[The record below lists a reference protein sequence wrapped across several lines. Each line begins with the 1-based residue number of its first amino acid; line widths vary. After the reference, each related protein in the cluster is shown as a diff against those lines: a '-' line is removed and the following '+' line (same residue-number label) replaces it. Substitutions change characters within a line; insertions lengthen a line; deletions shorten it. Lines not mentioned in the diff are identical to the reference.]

1 MTLKDLSSKIKSNP
15 IRIDYENTSY
25 RTTDFQDTIAASDF
39 SSVYDMI
46 NQIVNEQNE
55 NKAKAYIETNIDLFE
70 SDMKKFFRECPEEIF
85 PEVYKILLRADI
97 NVNSTIQ
104 EILAEDA
111 ARKYVQYKTNWNNN
125 NWKVDYLDSMN
136 FDLARKIFEDY

>member
-1 MTLKDLSSKIKSNP
+1 MS
-15 IRIDYENTSY
+15 
-25 RTTDFQDTIAASDF
+25 DFQDTIAASDF

-46 NQIVNEQNE
+46 NQMINEQNE
-55 NKAKAYIETNIDLFE
+55 NKARAYIEKNIDLFE
-70 SDMKKFFRECPEEIF
+70 SNMKEFFKRCPGEIF

-111 ARKYVQYKTNWNNN
+111 ARKYSQYKTSRDP

-136 FDLARKIFEDY
+136 YDLTRKIFEDY